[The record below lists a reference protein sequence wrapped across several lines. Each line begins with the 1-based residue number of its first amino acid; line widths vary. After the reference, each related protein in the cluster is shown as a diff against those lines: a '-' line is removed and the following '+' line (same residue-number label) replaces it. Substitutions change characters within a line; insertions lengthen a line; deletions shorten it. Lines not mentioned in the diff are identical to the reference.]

1 MIVESTVPPRI
12 RFDRHEL
19 AGSFGDIGTD
29 LPLLV
34 GMILAAGLQAP
45 GVFVVFGL
53 MQILTGLVYG
63 LPMPVQP
70 LKGMAALVIAGNIAG
85 GVLFGAGLA
94 IGVIMFL
101 LAITGVLD
109 RFARLV
115 PRCVIRG
122 IQFGLGLTLATI
134 ALKNYVPSQGTAGF
148 LVAGVGFAALVI
160 LAGNRRIPGGL
171 ALILIGAVY
180 ALTFRVSPATIV
192 DGIGFGLPTFHAP
205 SPDDILTGFWL
216 LVIPQLPLS
225 LANSVIATKQTVDDL
240 FPHRP
245 ISVKK
250 IGMTYGVVNMLAPWF
265 GGVPICHGSGGLAG
279 HHAFGGRTGGSV
291 VIYGTVYLTI
301 GLFFGDTL
309 KQVLEVFPLPVLGIV
324 LAYEALALMRL
335 IADQATDRRTMTIA
349 LVVALAAYG
358 LPQGYVVGLII
369 GMLLYYF
376 PNFLK
381 LIEVPP
387 ISAQA
392 SAPESVSLVQASA
405 SPPTQAD
412 DNAIRTWEARS

>member
-1 MIVESTVPPRI
+1 MTTDTPSRPRI

-34 GMILAAGLQAP
+34 GMIAAAGLHAP
-45 GVFVVFGL
+45 GVFVLFGL

-70 LKGMAALVIAGNIAG
+70 LKGMAALVIAGKITG
-85 GVLFGAGLA
+85 GVLFGAGLV
-94 IGVIMFL
+94 IGCIMFT
-101 LAITGVLD
+101 LAVTGVLD

-134 ALKNYVPSQGTAGF
+134 ALKTYVPSQGTAGF
-148 LVAGVGFAALVI
+148 IVAGMGFAVLVI
-160 LAGNRRIPGGL
+160 LAGNRRLPGGL
-171 ALILIGAVY
+171 VLILIGAIY
-180 ALTFRVSPATIV
+180 ALTFRISPTTII
-192 DGIGFGLPTFHAP
+192 DRFGFGLPTFQAP
-205 SPDDILTGFWL
+205 TAEDMATGFLL

-225 LANSVIATKQTVDDL
+225 LANSVIATKQTVNDL
-240 FPHRP
+240 FPDRVLT
-245 ISVKK
+245 VKK
-250 IGMTYGVVNMLAPWF
+250 IGMTYGVVNLLAPWF

-291 VIYGTVYLTI
+291 VIYGTVYLII
-301 GLFFGDTL
+301 GLFFGGTL
-309 KQVLEVFPLPVLGIV
+309 TQVLEVFPLPILGIV

-335 IADQATDRRTMTIA
+335 ISDQAADRRSMTIA

-358 LPQGYVVGLII
+358 LPQGYVVGLVI
-369 GMLLYYF
+369 GLLLFYF

-387 ISAQA
+387 NSAQVPPSA
-392 SAPESVSLVQASA
+392 SVPLVQPLAA
-405 SPPTQAD
+405 NNPTNITKNGTSETQP
-412 DNAIRTWEARS
+412 